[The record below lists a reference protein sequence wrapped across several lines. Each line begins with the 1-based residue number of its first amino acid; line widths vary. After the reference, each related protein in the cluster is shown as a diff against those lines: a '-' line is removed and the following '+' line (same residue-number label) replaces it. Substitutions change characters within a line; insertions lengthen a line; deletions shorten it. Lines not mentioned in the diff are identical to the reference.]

1 MSISLSDALEDVE
14 LEDGRTYCCEVH
26 GRRVEVRVLSES
38 PTARSSTGLTADDLM
53 FDPWCELPSPAPLSR
68 VVPRSVESLPFD
80 IPEIPASEGKHSQ
93 PPENRRRI

>member
-38 PTARSSTGLTADDLM
+38 PAARSSTGLTADDVML
-53 FDPWCELPSPAPLSR
+53 DPWCELPGPTPLGTLQS
-68 VVPRSVESLPFD
+68 VLVESLPFD
-80 IPEIPASEGKHSQ
+80 IPEIPMNEESD
-93 PPENRRRI
+93 